1 LVAHTGGLTP
11 RRSPSPGG
19 FVMYARSRLAPA
31 FSLLGILLVS
41 GTFVPRTNAKDHE
54 GEMPKELLPRT
65 ITLQGSNISLSKA
78 LKELAG
84 QTGNQV
90 EDRRREKGE
99 AKQLKLDLK
108 NATFWQALDAIA
120 KAADARVS
128 LYERDGKIALVDGP
142 HQEMPISYSGLFRV
156 SVKEIHLHYYLDS
169 DVHTCDLKL
178 EVAWEPRF
186 QPLFMETRP
195 DSLVVQDDKGRAIE
209 IPEEGK
215 GPVAIGRPT
224 VQTIIVRIPAPQR
237 SAKQLGLFKGKL
249 AVVGPTKMLT
259 FTFDKLTKIEKAA
272 DAKKQTREGVT
283 VHLRELRSEGGS
295 GDEVWTVGLLLE
307 YPLGGP
313 PFESFQSWIVNN
325 KIYLEKEQA
334 GIKQQFPP
342 NLGYE
347 TDDQT
352 DTKAIIRYRFGDEPD
367 KKLLL
372 GKFSDWKLVY
382 RTPGRI
388 VEVPVPF
395 EFKELPLP

>member
-1 LVAHTGGLTP
+1 
-11 RRSPSPGG
+11 
-19 FVMYARSRLAPA
+19 MYVRFSFATTVSL
-31 FSLLGILLVS
+31 FGTLLLSCSLLHW
-41 GTFVPRTNAKDHE
+41 TAQEANADGKDQE
-54 GEMPKELLPRT
+54 SEVPKELAPKMMN
-65 ITLQGSNISLSKA
+65 LQGPNIPLSKA
-78 LKELAG
+78 LTELES
-84 QTGNQV
+84 QTGNHV
-90 EDRRREKGE
+90 EDRRREKDQ

-156 SVKEIHLHYYLDS
+156 TIKELHLHRYLDS
-169 DVHTCDLKL
+169 DAHSCDIKL

-186 QPLFMETRP
+186 QPLLMETRP
-195 DSLVVQDDKGRAIE
+195 DTLVVQDDKGRAIE

-215 GPVAIGRPT
+215 GPVAIGRPM
-224 VQTIIVRIPAPQR
+224 VQTINLRIPAPQR
-237 SAKQLGLFKGKL
+237 SAKQLGLLKGNL
-249 AVVGPTKMLT
+249 AVVGPTRMLT
-259 FTFDKLTKIEKAA
+259 FAFDKLAKIEKAA
-272 DAKKQTREGVT
+272 DAQKQTKEGVT

-295 GDEVWTVGLLLE
+295 GEEVWTIGLLLE

-313 PFESFQSWIVNN
+313 KFESFQSWIVNN
-325 KIYLEKEQA
+325 KICLEKEHA
-334 GIKQQFPP
+334 GIEQQFPP

-367 KKLLL
+367 KKLTL

-382 RTPGRI
+382 STPGRI
-388 VEVPVPF
+388 VEVPVAF
-395 EFKELPLP
+395 DFKDLPLP